1 MCNFIYLLLTMLDFL
16 CCMGFSLGVASR
28 GNSLAVV
35 HGLLIVVAS
44 PVAEHG
50 I

>member
-1 MCNFIYLLLTMLDFL
+1 MCNFIYLLLTMLGFL